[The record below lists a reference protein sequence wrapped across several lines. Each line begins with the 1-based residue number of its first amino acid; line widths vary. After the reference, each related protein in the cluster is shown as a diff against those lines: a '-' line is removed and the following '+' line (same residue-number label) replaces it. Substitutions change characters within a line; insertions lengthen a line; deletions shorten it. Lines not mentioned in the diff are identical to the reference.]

1 MKRNKRLKIWDTIV
15 NHVINNKKEYILVT
29 LLFLVGIFLGV
40 MFINNSEESQLTEI
54 TNYMQQFIEKL
65 KNTQNLETSTLLKT
79 TIMQNIVL
87 AITLWFFGTTVIG
100 IPIVFGIIMYKGF
113 CLGYTIAT
121 VIATLGTGKGIIF
134 ILIALI
140 LQNII
145 LIPAI
150 LAIGVS
156 GFKLYK
162 SIVKDRNKENIKVEV
177 LRHTIF
183 SVIMLCFL
191 CISAMVEI
199 LISTNILKN
208 FIKYFSKTFYLEQ
221 NAP

>member
-40 MFINNSEESQLTEI
+40 MFINNSKETQLTEI
-54 TNYMQQFIEKL
+54 TDYMQQFIEKL

-162 SIVKDRNKENIKVEV
+162 SIVKDRNRDNIKIEV

-183 SVIMLCFL
+183 SGIMLGLL
-191 CISAMVEI
+191 CVSAIIEI

-208 FIKYFSKTFYLEQ
+208 FVKYF
-221 NAP
+221 

>member
-40 MFINNSEESQLTEI
+40 MFINNSKETQLTEI

-113 CLGYTIAT
+113 CLGYTIST

-199 LISTNILKN
+199 LISKNILKN
-208 FIKYFSKTFYLEQ
+208 FIKYF
-221 NAP
+221 

>member
-40 MFINNSEESQLTEI
+40 MFINNSKETQLTEI
-54 TNYMQQFIEKL
+54 TNYMQKFIEKL

-208 FIKYFSKTFYLEQ
+208 FIKYF
-221 NAP
+221 

>member
-87 AITLWFFGTTVIG
+87 AIILWFFGTTVIG

-208 FIKYFSKTFYLEQ
+208 FVKYF
-221 NAP
+221 